1 MNLLEAFTQDDLI
14 AALGV
19 ETVAKG
25 LGYVSRVSALSAEGD
40 TVSALVKGRQRTPYT
55 VEAEV
60 EEESGLADGASILTS
75 SCTCPMGFGCKHVA
89 AMMLVWLHQRRRPD
103 RPREQVLAWVKGF
116 REAAGKQG
124 VQVVCCRRSTC
135 ARGRTSRSSSPT
147 TTRRSL
153 RTSGPPPRSS

>member
-1 MNLLEAFTQDDLI
+1 MKLLEAFTQDDLI

-25 LGYVSRVSALSAEGD
+25 LGYVSRVSALSVEGD

-60 EEESGLADGASILTS
+60 EDEVHPVDGHPMLRSE
-75 SCTCPMGFGCKHVA
+75 CTCPMGYGCKHVA

-116 REAAGKQG
+116 RETADSLAKDGTRK
-124 VQVVCCRRSTC
+124 RRPASVSYEI
-135 ARGRTSRSSSPT
+135 GRAHV
-147 TTRRSL
+147 
-153 RTSGPPPRSS
+153 